1 MPEEVGA
8 WTEGVLLAEVMTIPE
23 EPTALQPMECGPMNP
38 EGAGH
43 VVRFDPERRAV
54 GGHGRVAGDGGYPAP
69 LQTQGKA
76 LDVIA
81 VIRTSL
87 TSSWAAKTN
96 WR

>member
-23 EPTALQPMECGPMNP
+23 EPTALQPLECGPMNP

-54 GGHGRVAGDGGYPAP
+54 GGQVASPVTEA
-69 LQTQGKA
+69 TQLPFEPRA
-76 LDVIA
+76 
-81 VIRTSL
+81 RRWMSL
-87 TSSWAAKTN
+87 L
-96 WR
+96 